1 MDFLFVIHSHLRWVV
16 ALAGVVVLVRMAAGW
31 ALHSAY
37 TALDRVLATSF
48 GHIVAVQV
56 LSGYTYLVWSG
67 VLGAG
72 FPRARLEHSFTMT
85 VAALL
90 AQLPFLWKGAA
101 DGTRFRNNTV
111 LHAIVLVLVF
121 TGVVQLRGG
130 WVW

>member
-1 MDFLFVIHSHLRWVV
+1 MDFIFVIHSHLRWVV

-72 FPRARLEHSFTMT
+72 FPRARLEHAFTMT

-101 DGTRFRNNTV
+101 DETRFRNNTV

-121 TGVVQLRGG
+121 TGVVR
-130 WVW
+130 

>member
-16 ALAGVVVLVRMAAGW
+16 ALAGVVALGRMAAGW

-48 GHIVAVQV
+48 GHLVAVQA
-56 LSGYTYLVWSG
+56 LLGYSYLIWSG

-72 FPRARLEHSFTMT
+72 FPRARLEHAFTMT
-85 VAALL
+85 IAAVLG
-90 AQLPFLWKGAA
+90 QLPVVWKGAA
-101 DGTRFRNNTV
+101 DSTRFRNNTV
-111 LHAIVLVLVF
+111 LHAIVLALIF
-121 TGVVQLRGG
+121 AGVVQLRGG

>member
-48 GHIVAVQV
+48 GHIVAVQL

-72 FPRARLEHSFTMT
+72 FPRARLEHAFTMT

>member
-1 MDFLFVIHSHLRWVV
+1 MDFIFVIHSHLRWVV

-72 FPRARLEHSFTMT
+72 FPRARLEHAFTMT

>member
-1 MDFLFVIHSHLRWVV
+1 MDFLFEIHSHLRWVV
-16 ALAGVVVLVRMAAGW
+16 ALAGVVALVRMAAGW

-72 FPRARLEHSFTMT
+72 FPRARLEHAFTMT

>member
-16 ALAGVVVLVRMAAGW
+16 ALVGVVALVRMAAGW

-37 TALDRVLATSF
+37 TALDRVLAISF

-72 FPRARLEHSFTMT
+72 FPRARLEHAFTMT
-85 VAALL
+85 VAAVL

-101 DGTRFRNNTV
+101 DGARFRNNTV

>member
-72 FPRARLEHSFTMT
+72 FPRARLEHAFTMT

-90 AQLPFLWKGAA
+90 AQLPFLWKGAG

-111 LHAIVLVLVF
+111 LYAIVLVLVY
-121 TGVVQLRGG
+121 TGVVQLSGG

>member
-1 MDFLFVIHSHLRWVV
+1 MDFLFEIHSHLRWVV
-16 ALAGVVVLVRMAAGW
+16 ALAGVVALVRMAAGW

-72 FPRARLEHSFTMT
+72 FPRARLEHAFTMT

-101 DGTRFRNNTV
+101 DGIRFRNNTV
-111 LHAIVLVLVF
+111 LHAIVLVLIF

>member
-1 MDFLFVIHSHLRWVV
+1 MNFLFVIHSHLRWVV

-72 FPRARLEHSFTMT
+72 FPRARLEHAFTMT

>member
-1 MDFLFVIHSHLRWVV
+1 MDFIFVIHSHLRWVV

-72 FPRARLEHSFTMT
+72 FPRARLEHAFTMT

-101 DGTRFRNNTV
+101 DETRFRNNTV

>member
-1 MDFLFVIHSHLRWVV
+1 MDFIFVIHSHLRWVV

-72 FPRARLEHSFTMT
+72 FSRARLEHAFTMT

>member
-1 MDFLFVIHSHLRWVV
+1 MDFLFAIHSHLRWVV

-72 FPRARLEHSFTMT
+72 FPRARLEHAFTMT

-101 DGTRFRNNTV
+101 DETRFRNNTV

>member
-1 MDFLFVIHSHLRWVV
+1 MDFIFVIHSHLRWVV

-72 FPRARLEHSFTMT
+72 FPRARLEHAFTMT

-101 DGTRFRNNTV
+101 DGIRFRNNTV
-111 LHAIVLVLVF
+111 LHAIVLVLIF

>member
-1 MDFLFVIHSHLRWVV
+1 MDFLFLIHSHLRWVV
-16 ALAGVVVLVRMAAGW
+16 ALAGVVALVRMAAGW

-72 FPRARLEHSFTMT
+72 FPRARLEHAFTMT

-101 DGTRFRNNTV
+101 DGIRFRNNTV
-111 LHAIVLVLVF
+111 LHAIVLVLIF